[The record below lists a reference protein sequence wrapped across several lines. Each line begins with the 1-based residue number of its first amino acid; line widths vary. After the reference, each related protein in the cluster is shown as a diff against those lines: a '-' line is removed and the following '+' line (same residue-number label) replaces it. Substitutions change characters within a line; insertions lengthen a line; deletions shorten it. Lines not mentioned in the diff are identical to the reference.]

1 MSKEKNII
9 SKEFTYGDRLGR
21 ITGEGRFNNVN
32 SIIVNSHRYF
42 QKDKEEKNR
51 DIILNQER
59 NKFKTNYD
67 EKIFDKYYYYP
78 NQDDDGIK
86 RITNDFYN
94 KELLNEVGKTHFDF
108 SANNLL
114 LNNKP
119 SYFHGTTFSLPQP
132 FDSLGNKQTNILNH
146 VSNMRNS
153 YANIGNKNDT
163 IEKIFY
169 NYNQKNNSLINSS
182 TTMPKF
188 YTLDNGFTSGYL
200 KGNPM
205 ARSYSMDINKKNEIN
220 NMNKNI
226 YESVTQK
233 PELYEK
239 ENLKPDNYDNSF
251 LNTSKYFKPNTQRD
265 FHGIYDNNNI
275 STFKTSFNIN
285 NKNNKNLNMKTE
297 YDTLYSNNNYN
308 NYNTTNKLMLTLSPN
323 IILNT
328 IQEEQDK
335 KELETF
341 HRTNKTFFRD
351 ENEYT
356 IKQCS
361 CVKEYS
367 IKKYHNIPYHLS
379 QNISLFAQ
387 DRFDTKLTDGLFGIF
402 DGINGDEVSI
412 YLRQNLPNLFQRMVH
427 FNPKKIF
434 PYHPP
439 GTKPDKKIGGVGTSI
454 ESIFLKLFLKLDD
467 DIKIMKCLDIGSTAC
482 IVYIAE
488 EEDELTGFKQKKKVI
503 YCTFLGDVQCIVI
516 SKTKAKKLTKVHNIK
531 NPDEKKRIENIGGVI
546 FDEKIYGQENLTR
559 AFGLFNLKQYG
570 ITCIPECVK
579 MTLSNLDKF
588 VVIGTKGVF
597 EALTDGD
604 LHNICNNAESSET
617 IIKNITQ
624 NCINRFTRENLG
636 IIVIKL

>member
-1 MSKEKNII
+1 MSKENKIT

-42 QKDKEEKNR
+42 QKEKEEKNR
-51 DIILNQER
+51 DIISNQEK
-59 NKFKTNYD
+59 NKFDTTYD
-67 EKIFDKYYYYP
+67 EKKFDKYHHYP
-78 NQDDDGIK
+78 NQEDDGIK

-94 KELLNEVGKTHFDF
+94 KELLKEVGKSDFNF
-108 SANNLL
+108 SASNLL
-114 LNNKP
+114 INNKP

-153 YANIGNKNDT
+153 YSNIRNKSDS

-169 NYNQKNNSLINSS
+169 NYNNKNNNLVNSS

-200 KGNPM
+200 RGNPM
-205 ARSYSMDINKKNEIN
+205 ARSYSVDSNKKNELN
-220 NMNKNI
+220 NINKNI

-239 ENLKPDNYDNSF
+239 ENLKPDFNNSF
-251 LNTSKYFKPNTQRD
+251 LNTSKYFQPNTQRD
-265 FHGIYDNNNI
+265 FHGIYDNP
-275 STFKTSFNIN
+275 SLRSSFNMN
-285 NKNNKNLNMKTE
+285 NKSLNFKTE
-297 YDTLYSNNNYN
+297 YDTLYNNN

-328 IQEEQDK
+328 IQEEQNK

-341 HRTNKTFFRD
+341 HQSNNTFFRD

-402 DGINGDEVSI
+402 DGINGDEVST

-434 PYHPP
+434 PYNPP
-439 GTKPDKKIGGVGTSI
+439 GTKPDKKIGGLGTSI

-467 DIKIMKCLDIGSTAC
+467 DIKIMRCMDIGATAC

-488 EEDELTGFKQKKKVI
+488 EEDELTGFKRKNKVI
-503 YCTFLGDVQCIVI
+503 YCTYLGDVHCIVI
-516 SKTKAKKLTKVHNIK
+516 SKAKA
-531 NPDEKKRIENIGGVI
+531 
-546 FDEKIYGQENLTR
+546 
-559 AFGLFNLKQYG
+559 
-570 ITCIPECVK
+570 
-579 MTLSNLDKF
+579 
-588 VVIGTKGVF
+588 
-597 EALTDGD
+597 
-604 LHNICNNAESSET
+604 
-617 IIKNITQ
+617 
-624 NCINRFTRENLG
+624 
-636 IIVIKL
+636 

>member
-1 MSKEKNII
+1 MSKEK
-9 SKEFTYGDRLGR
+9 SKKEFTYGDRLGR

-51 DIILNQER
+51 DRIINQEK
-59 NKFKTNYD
+59 NKFDTNYD
-67 EKIFDKYYYYP
+67 EKIFDKYHYYP
-78 NQDDDGIK
+78 NKDEDGIK
-86 RITNDFYN
+86 RITNDYYN
-94 KELLNEVGKTHFDF
+94 NDLLKEVGKSNFNY
-108 SANNLL
+108 SANNLIR
-114 LNNKP
+114 NNKP
-119 SYFHGTTFSLPQP
+119 SYFQGTTFSLPQP
-132 FDSLGNKQTNILNH
+132 FDSLGNNKSNILNH
-146 VSNMRNS
+146 VSNLRNS
-153 YANIGNKNDT
+153 YTNIGNKNES

-169 NYNQKNNSLINSS
+169 NYNSTLKNNSLINSS

-188 YTLDNGFTSGYL
+188 YTLDNGFTSGFQR
-200 KGNPM
+200 GNPM
-205 ARSYSMDINKKNEIN
+205 ARSYSVD
-220 NMNKNI
+220 NKNI
-226 YESVTQK
+226 YESVSKK

-239 ENLKPDNYDNSF
+239 ENLKPNLDNDF
-251 LNTSKYFKPNTQRD
+251 LNTSKYFQPNTQRD
-265 FHGIYDNNNI
+265 FHGVYD
-275 STFKTSFNIN
+275 STLRSSF
-285 NKNNKNLNMKTE
+285 LNTKANTE
-297 YDTLYSNNNYN
+297 YN
-308 NYNTTNKLMLTLSPN
+308 NKLMLTLSPN

-328 IQEEQDK
+328 IQEEQTK

-341 HRTNKTFFRD
+341 HRSNNTFFRD

-361 CVKEYS
+361 CVKEFS
-367 IKKYHNIPYHLS
+367 IKKYHNIPYH
-379 QNISLFAQ
+379 ISLTCDLFAL
-387 DRFDTKLTDGLFGIF
+387 DRFDTKLTDGFFGIF
-402 DGINGDEVSI
+402 DGINGDEVST

-427 FNPKKIF
+427 FNPKKVF

-439 GTKPDKKIGGVGTSI
+439 GTKLDKKVTGIGTSI

-467 DIKIMKCLDIGSTAC
+467 DIKIMKCLDVGATAC
-482 IVYIAE
+482 VVYLAE

-503 YCTFLGDVQCIVI
+503 YCAFLGDVQCILI
-516 SKTKAKKLTKVHNIK
+516 SKTKARRLTKVHNIK
-531 NPDEKKRIENIGGVI
+531 NEEERKRIENIGGVI
-546 FDEKIYGQENLTR
+546 YDEKIYGQENLTR
-559 AFGLFNLKQYG
+559 AFGMFNLKQYG

-579 MTLSNLDKF
+579 MSLNNLDKY

-604 LHNICNNAESSET
+604 LHQICNSAESTDT

>member
-1 MSKEKNII
+1 MSKEK
-9 SKEFTYGDRLGR
+9 SKKEFTYGDRLGR

-51 DIILNQER
+51 DRIINQEK
-59 NKFKTNYD
+59 NKFDTNYD
-67 EKIFDKYYYYP
+67 EKIFDKYHYYP
-78 NQDDDGIK
+78 NKDEDGIK
-86 RITNDFYN
+86 RITNDYYN
-94 KELLNEVGKTHFDF
+94 NELLKEVGKSNFNY
-108 SANNLL
+108 SANNLIR
-114 LNNKP
+114 NNKP
-119 SYFHGTTFSLPQP
+119 SYFQGTTFSLPQP
-132 FDSLGNKQTNILNH
+132 FDSLGNNKSNILNH
-146 VSNMRNS
+146 VSNLRNS
-153 YANIGNKNDT
+153 YTNIGNKNES

-169 NYNQKNNSLINSS
+169 NYNSTLKNNSLINSS

-188 YTLDNGFTSGYL
+188 YTLDNGFTSGFQR
-200 KGNPM
+200 GNPM
-205 ARSYSMDINKKNEIN
+205 ARSYSVD
-220 NMNKNI
+220 NKNI
-226 YESVTQK
+226 YESVSKK

-239 ENLKPDNYDNSF
+239 ENLKPNLDNDF
-251 LNTSKYFKPNTQRD
+251 LNTSKYFQPNTQRD
-265 FHGIYDNNNI
+265 FHGVYD
-275 STFKTSFNIN
+275 STLRTSF
-285 NKNNKNLNMKTE
+285 LNTKANTE
-297 YDTLYSNNNYN
+297 YN
-308 NYNTTNKLMLTLSPN
+308 NKLMLTLSPN

-328 IQEEQDK
+328 IQEEQTK

-341 HRTNKTFFRD
+341 HRSNNTFFRD

-361 CVKEYS
+361 CVKEFS
-367 IKKYHNIPYHLS
+367 IKKYHNIPYHILLTCD
-379 QNISLFAQ
+379 LFAL
-387 DRFDTKLTDGLFGIF
+387 DRFDTKLTDGFFGIF
-402 DGINGDEVSI
+402 DGINGDEVST

-427 FNPKKIF
+427 FNPKKVF

-439 GTKPDKKIGGVGTSI
+439 GTKLDKKVTGIGTSI

-467 DIKIMKCLDIGSTAC
+467 DIKIMKCLDVGATAC
-482 IVYIAE
+482 VVYLAE

-503 YCTFLGDVQCIVI
+503 YCAFLGDVQCILI
-516 SKTKAKKLTKVHNIK
+516 SKTKARRLTKVHNLK
-531 NPDEKKRIENIGGVI
+531 NEEERKRIENIGGVI
-546 FDEKIYGQENLTR
+546 YDEKIYGQENLTR
-559 AFGLFNLKQYG
+559 AFGMFNLKQYG

-579 MTLSNLDKF
+579 MSLNNLDKY

-604 LHNICNNAESSET
+604 LHQICNSAESTDT

>member
-1 MSKEKNII
+1 MSKEK
-9 SKEFTYGDRLGR
+9 SKKEFTYGDRLGR

-51 DIILNQER
+51 DRIINQEK
-59 NKFKTNYD
+59 NKFDTNYD
-67 EKIFDKYYYYP
+67 EKIFDKYHYYP
-78 NQDDDGIK
+78 NKDEDGIK
-86 RITNDFYN
+86 RITNDYYN
-94 KELLNEVGKTHFDF
+94 NDLLKEVGKSNFNY
-108 SANNLL
+108 SANNLIR
-114 LNNKP
+114 NNKP
-119 SYFHGTTFSLPQP
+119 SYFQGTTFSLPQP
-132 FDSLGNKQTNILNH
+132 FDSLGNNKSNILNH
-146 VSNMRNS
+146 VSNLRNS
-153 YANIGNKNDT
+153 YTNIGNKNES

-169 NYNQKNNSLINSS
+169 NYNSTLKNNSLINSS

-188 YTLDNGFTSGYL
+188 YTLDNGFTSGFQR
-200 KGNPM
+200 GNPM
-205 ARSYSMDINKKNEIN
+205 ARSYSVD
-220 NMNKNI
+220 NKNI
-226 YESVTQK
+226 YESVSKK

-239 ENLKPDNYDNSF
+239 ENLKPNLDNDF
-251 LNTSKYFKPNTQRD
+251 LNTSKYFQPNTQRD
-265 FHGIYDNNNI
+265 FHGVYD
-275 STFKTSFNIN
+275 STLRSSF
-285 NKNNKNLNMKTE
+285 LNTKANTE
-297 YDTLYSNNNYN
+297 YN
-308 NYNTTNKLMLTLSPN
+308 NKLMLTLSPN

-328 IQEEQDK
+328 IQEEQTK

-341 HRTNKTFFRD
+341 HRSNNTFFRD

-361 CVKEYS
+361 CVKEFS
-367 IKKYHNIPYHLS
+367 IKKYHNIPYH
-379 QNISLFAQ
+379 ISLTCDLFAL
-387 DRFDTKLTDGLFGIF
+387 DRFDTKLTDGFFGIF
-402 DGINGDEVSI
+402 DGINGDEVST

-439 GTKPDKKIGGVGTSI
+439 GTKLDKKVTGIGTSI

-467 DIKIMKCLDIGSTAC
+467 DIKIMKCLDVGATAC
-482 IVYIAE
+482 VVYLAE

-503 YCTFLGDVQCIVI
+503 YCAFLGDVQCILI
-516 SKTKAKKLTKVHNIK
+516 SKTKARRLTKVHNIK
-531 NPDEKKRIENIGGVI
+531 NEEERKRIENIGGVI
-546 FDEKIYGQENLTR
+546 YDEKIYGQENLTR
-559 AFGLFNLKQYG
+559 AFGMFNLKQYG

-579 MTLSNLDKF
+579 MSLNNLDKY

-604 LHNICNNAESSET
+604 LHQICNSAESTDT

>member
-1 MSKEKNII
+1 MSKEKKII
-9 SKEFTYGDRLGR
+9 SKEFTYADRLGR

-42 QKDKEEKNR
+42 QKEKEEKNR
-51 DIILNQER
+51 DIILNQEK
-59 NKFKTNYD
+59 NKFITNYD
-67 EKIFDKYYYYP
+67 PKKFDKYYYYN
-78 NQDDDGIK
+78 NQEDDGIK

-94 KELLNEVGKTHFDF
+94 KELLNEVGKTNFNF

-119 SYFHGTTFSLPQP
+119 SYFHGTTFSLPQS

-146 VSNMRNS
+146 VSNIRNS
-153 YANIGNKNDT
+153 YSNANKNDS

-205 ARSYSMDINKKNEIN
+205 ARSYSLDITKKNELSNI
-220 NMNKNI
+220 NKNI

-239 ENLKPDNYDNSF
+239 ENLKPDYFNNSF
-251 LNTSKYFKPNTQRD
+251 LNTSKYFQPNTQRD
-265 FHGIYDNNNI
+265 FHGIYDM
-275 STFKTSFNIN
+275 
-285 NKNNKNLNMKTE
+285 KNE
-297 YDTLYSNNNYN
+297 YDTLYSNNNS
-308 NYNTTNKLMLTLSPN
+308 KLMLTLSPN
-323 IILNT
+323 IVLNT

-379 QNISLFAQ
+379 QNIALFAQ

-427 FNPKKIF
+427 FNPKKIL

-439 GTKPDKKIGGVGTSI
+439 GTKPDKKIGGLSTSI

-467 DIKIMKCLDIGSTAC
+467 DIKIMKCLDIGSTCC

-516 SKTKAKKLTKVHNIK
+516 SKTKAKKLSKIHNIK

-588 VVIGTKGVF
+588 VIIGTKGVF

-604 LHNICNNAESSET
+604 LHQICNSAESTET

-624 NCINRFTRENLG
+624 NCINRFTKENLG

>member
-1 MSKEKNII
+1 MSKEK
-9 SKEFTYGDRLGR
+9 SKKEFTYGDRLGR

-51 DIILNQER
+51 DRIINQEK
-59 NKFKTNYD
+59 NKFDTNYD
-67 EKIFDKYYYYP
+67 EKIFDKYHYYP
-78 NQDDDGIK
+78 NKDEDGIK
-86 RITNDFYN
+86 RITNDYYN
-94 KELLNEVGKTHFDF
+94 KELLKEVGKSNFNY
-108 SANNLL
+108 SANNLIR
-114 LNNKP
+114 NNKP
-119 SYFHGTTFSLPQP
+119 SYFQGTTFSLPQP
-132 FDSLGNKQTNILNH
+132 FDSLGNNKSNILNH
-146 VSNMRNS
+146 VSNLRNS
-153 YANIGNKNDT
+153 YTNIGNKNES

-169 NYNQKNNSLINSS
+169 NYNSTLKNNSLINSS

-188 YTLDNGFTSGYL
+188 YTLDNGFTSGFQR
-200 KGNPM
+200 GNPM
-205 ARSYSMDINKKNEIN
+205 ARSYSVD
-220 NMNKNI
+220 NKNI
-226 YESVTQK
+226 YESVSKK

-239 ENLKPDNYDNSF
+239 ENLKPNLDNDF
-251 LNTSKYFKPNTQRD
+251 LNTSKYFQPNTQRD
-265 FHGIYDNNNI
+265 FHGVYD
-275 STFKTSFNIN
+275 STLRTSFIN
-285 NKNNKNLNMKTE
+285 TKTNTE
-297 YDTLYSNNNYN
+297 YN
-308 NYNTTNKLMLTLSPN
+308 NKLMLTLSPN

-328 IQEEQDK
+328 IQEEQTK

-341 HRTNKTFFRD
+341 HRSNNTFFRD

-361 CVKEYS
+361 CVKEFS
-367 IKKYHNIPYHLS
+367 IKKYHNIPYH
-379 QNISLFAQ
+379 ISLTCDLFAL
-387 DRFDTKLTDGLFGIF
+387 DRFDTKLTDGFFGIF
-402 DGINGDEVSI
+402 DGINGDEVST

-427 FNPKKIF
+427 FNPKKVF

-439 GTKPDKKIGGVGTSI
+439 GTKLDKKVTGIGTSI

-467 DIKIMKCLDIGSTAC
+467 DIKIMKCMNVGATAC
-482 IVYIAE
+482 VVYLAE

-503 YCTFLGDVQCIVI
+503 YCAFLGDVQCILI
-516 SKTKAKKLTKVHNIK
+516 SKTKARRLTKVHNLK
-531 NPDEKKRIENIGGVI
+531 NEEERKRIENIGGVI
-546 FDEKIYGQENLTR
+546 YDEKIYGQENLTR
-559 AFGLFNLKQYG
+559 AFGMFNLKQYG

-579 MTLSNLDKF
+579 MSLNNLDKY

-604 LHNICNNAESSET
+604 LHQICNSAESTDT

>member
-1 MSKEKNII
+1 MSKENKIT

-42 QKDKEEKNR
+42 QKEKEEKNR
-51 DIILNQER
+51 DIISNQKK
-59 NKFKTNYD
+59 NKFDTTYD
-67 EKIFDKYYYYP
+67 EKKFDKYHHYP
-78 NQDDDGIK
+78 NQEDDGIK

-94 KELLNEVGKTHFDF
+94 KELLKEVGKSDFNF
-108 SANNLL
+108 SASNLL
-114 LNNKP
+114 INNKP

-146 VSNMRNS
+146 ISNMRNS
-153 YANIGNKNDT
+153 YSNIRNKNDS

-169 NYNQKNNSLINSS
+169 NYNNKNNNLVNSS

-200 KGNPM
+200 RGNPM
-205 ARSYSMDINKKNEIN
+205 ARSYSVDSNKKNELN
-220 NMNKNI
+220 NINKNI

-239 ENLKPDNYDNSF
+239 ENIKPDFNNSF
-251 LNTSKYFKPNTQRD
+251 LNTSKYFQPNTQRD
-265 FHGIYDNNNI
+265 FHGIYDNP
-275 STFKTSFNIN
+275 SLRSSFNMN
-285 NKNNKNLNMKTE
+285 NKSLNFKTE
-297 YDTLYSNNNYN
+297 YDTLYNNNNYN
-308 NYNTTNKLMLTLSPN
+308 ITNKLMLTLSPN

-328 IQEEQDK
+328 IQEEQNK

-341 HRTNKTFFRD
+341 HQSNNTFFRD

-402 DGINGDEVSI
+402 DGINGDEVST

-434 PYHPP
+434 PYNPP
-439 GTKPDKKIGGVGTSI
+439 GTKPDKKIGGLGTSI

-467 DIKIMKCLDIGSTAC
+467 DIKIMRCMDIGATAC

-488 EEDELTGFKQKKKVI
+488 EEDELTGFKRKNKVI
-503 YCTFLGDVQCIVI
+503 YCTYLGDVQCIVI

-531 NPDEKKRIENIGGVI
+531 NLEEKKRIENIGGVI
-546 FDEKIYGQENLTR
+546 FDEKIYGQETLTR

-579 MTLSNLDKF
+579 MSLSSLDKY

-604 LHNICNNAESSET
+604 LHNICNNAESTET
-617 IIKNITQ
+617 IIKNIVQ
-624 NCINRFTRENLG
+624 NCLNRFTRENLG

>member
-1 MSKEKNII
+1 MSKEKK
-9 SKEFTYGDRLGR
+9 KEFTYGDRLGR

-51 DIILNQER
+51 DRIENQEK
-59 NKFKTNYD
+59 NKFNTNYD
-67 EKIFDKYYYYP
+67 EKIFDKYRYYP
-78 NQDDDGIK
+78 NKDEDGNK

-94 KELLNEVGKTHFDF
+94 NELLKEVGKTDF
-108 SANNLL
+108 NYSANNLIM
-114 LNNKP
+114 NNKP
-119 SYFHGTTFSLPQP
+119 SYFRGTTFSLPQP
-132 FDSLGNKQTNILNH
+132 FDSLGNKQTNLLNH

-153 YANIGNKNDT
+153 YTSIGNKNES
-163 IEKIFY
+163 IEKLFY
-169 NYNQKNNSLINSS
+169 NFNNNLKNKNENNNLINSS

-188 YTLDNGFTSGYL
+188 YTLDNGFTSGYQR
-200 KGNPM
+200 GNPM
-205 ARSYSMDINKKNEIN
+205 ARSYSVN
-220 NMNKNI
+220 NKNI
-226 YESVTQK
+226 YESVSKK

-239 ENLKPDNYDNSF
+239 ENLKPNLDNDF
-251 LNTSKYFKPNTQRD
+251 LNTSKYFQPNTQRD
-265 FHGIYDNNNI
+265 FHGVYDSTLRSSFINTNNNNLRL
-275 STFKTSFNIN
+275 TTTDIN
-285 NKNNKNLNMKTE
+285 NNS
-297 YDTLYSNNNYN
+297 LYNSH
-308 NYNTTNKLMLTLSPN
+308 NKLMLTLSPN

-328 IQEEQDK
+328 IQEEQTK

-341 HRTNKTFFRD
+341 HTSNNTFFRD

-367 IKKYHNIPYHLS
+367 IKKYHNVPYH
-379 QNISLFAQ
+379 ISLTCDLFAI

-402 DGINGDEVSI
+402 DGINGDEVST
-412 YLRQNLPNLFQRMVH
+412 YLRQNLPNLFQRMVR
-427 FNPKKIF
+427 FNPKKVF

-439 GTKPDKKIGGVGTSI
+439 GTKLDKKVGGLGTSI
-454 ESIFLKLFLKLDD
+454 ESLFLKLFLKLDD
-467 DIKIMKCLDIGSTAC
+467 DIKIMNCLDVGATAC
-482 IVYIAE
+482 IVYLCE
-488 EEDELTGFKQKKKVI
+488 EEDELTGFKLKKKVI
-503 YCTFLGDVQCIVI
+503 YCAFLGDIQCVLI
-516 SKTKAKKLTKVHNIK
+516 SKTKVRRLTKTHNIK
-531 NPDEKKRIENIGGVI
+531 NEDERKRIENIGGVI
-546 FDEKIYGQENLTR
+546 YDEKIYGQENLTR
-559 AFGLFNLKQYG
+559 AFGMFNLKQYG

-579 MTLSNLDKF
+579 ITLINLDKY

-604 LHNICNNAESSET
+604 LHNICNNCESTDT

>member
-1 MSKEKNII
+1 MSKEK
-9 SKEFTYGDRLGR
+9 SKKEFTYGDRLGR

-51 DIILNQER
+51 DRIINQEK
-59 NKFKTNYD
+59 NKFDTNYD
-67 EKIFDKYYYYP
+67 EKIFDKYHYYP
-78 NQDDDGIK
+78 NKDEDGIK
-86 RITNDFYN
+86 RITNDYYN
-94 KELLNEVGKTHFDF
+94 NDLLKEVGKSNFNY
-108 SANNLL
+108 SANNLIR
-114 LNNKP
+114 NNKP
-119 SYFHGTTFSLPQP
+119 SYFQGTTFSLPQP
-132 FDSLGNKQTNILNH
+132 FDSLGNNKSNILNH
-146 VSNMRNS
+146 VSNLRNS
-153 YANIGNKNDT
+153 YTNIGNKNES

-169 NYNQKNNSLINSS
+169 NYNSTLKNNSLINSS

-188 YTLDNGFTSGYL
+188 YTLDNGFTSGFQR
-200 KGNPM
+200 GNPM
-205 ARSYSMDINKKNEIN
+205 ARSYSVD
-220 NMNKNI
+220 NKNI
-226 YESVTQK
+226 YESVSKK

-239 ENLKPDNYDNSF
+239 ENLKPNLDDDF
-251 LNTSKYFKPNTQRD
+251 LNTSKYFQPNTQRD
-265 FHGIYDNNNI
+265 FHGVYD
-275 STFKTSFNIN
+275 STLRTSFIN
-285 NKNNKNLNMKTE
+285 TKTNTE
-297 YDTLYSNNNYN
+297 YN
-308 NYNTTNKLMLTLSPN
+308 NKLMLTLSPN

-328 IQEEQDK
+328 IQEEQTK

-341 HRTNKTFFRD
+341 HRSNNTFFRD

-361 CVKEYS
+361 CVKEFS
-367 IKKYHNIPYHLS
+367 IKKYHNIPYH
-379 QNISLFAQ
+379 ISLTCDLFAL
-387 DRFDTKLTDGLFGIF
+387 DRFDTKLTDGFFGIF
-402 DGINGDEVSI
+402 DGINGDEVST

-439 GTKPDKKIGGVGTSI
+439 GTKLDKKVTGIGTSI

-467 DIKIMKCLDIGSTAC
+467 DIKIMKCLDVGATAC
-482 IVYIAE
+482 VVYLAE

-503 YCTFLGDVQCIVI
+503 YCAFLGDVQCILI
-516 SKTKAKKLTKVHNIK
+516 SKTKARRLTKVHNLK
-531 NPDEKKRIENIGGVI
+531 NEEERKRIENIGGI
-546 FDEKIYGQENLTR
+546 IYDEKIYGQENLTR
-559 AFGLFNLKQYG
+559 AFGMFNLKQYG
-570 ITCIPECVK
+570 INCIPECVK
-579 MTLSNLDKF
+579 MSLNNLDKY

-604 LHNICNNAESSET
+604 LHQICNSAESTET

>member
-1 MSKEKNII
+1 MSKEK
-9 SKEFTYGDRLGR
+9 SKKEFTYGDRLGR

-51 DIILNQER
+51 DRIINQEK
-59 NKFKTNYD
+59 NKFDTNYD
-67 EKIFDKYYYYP
+67 EKIFDKYHYYP
-78 NQDDDGIK
+78 NKDEDGIK
-86 RITNDFYN
+86 RITNDYYN
-94 KELLNEVGKTHFDF
+94 NDLLKEVGKSNFNY
-108 SANNLL
+108 SANNLIR
-114 LNNKP
+114 NNKP
-119 SYFHGTTFSLPQP
+119 SYFQGTTFSLPQP
-132 FDSLGNKQTNILNH
+132 FDSLGNNKSNILNH
-146 VSNMRNS
+146 VSNLRNS
-153 YANIGNKNDT
+153 YTNIGNKNES

-169 NYNQKNNSLINSS
+169 NYNSTLKNNSLINSS

-188 YTLDNGFTSGYL
+188 YTLDNGFTSGFQR
-200 KGNPM
+200 GNPM
-205 ARSYSMDINKKNEIN
+205 ARSYSVD
-220 NMNKNI
+220 NKNI
-226 YESVTQK
+226 YESVSKK

-239 ENLKPDNYDNSF
+239 ENLKPNLDNDF
-251 LNTSKYFKPNTQRD
+251 LNTSKYFQPNTQRD
-265 FHGIYDNNNI
+265 FHGVYD
-275 STFKTSFNIN
+275 STLRTSFIN
-285 NKNNKNLNMKTE
+285 TKENTE
-297 YDTLYSNNNYN
+297 YN
-308 NYNTTNKLMLTLSPN
+308 NKLMLTLSPN

-328 IQEEQDK
+328 IQEEQTK

-341 HRTNKTFFRD
+341 HRSNNTFFRD

-361 CVKEYS
+361 CVKEFS
-367 IKKYHNIPYHLS
+367 IKKYHNIPYH
-379 QNISLFAQ
+379 ISLTCDLFAL
-387 DRFDTKLTDGLFGIF
+387 DRFDTKLTDGFFGIF
-402 DGINGDEVSI
+402 DGINGDEVSK

-427 FNPKKIF
+427 FNPKKVF

-439 GTKPDKKIGGVGTSI
+439 GTKLDKKVTGIGTSI

-467 DIKIMKCLDIGSTAC
+467 DIKIMKCLDVGATAC
-482 IVYIAE
+482 VVYLAE

-503 YCTFLGDVQCIVI
+503 YCAFLGDVQCILI
-516 SKTKAKKLTKVHNIK
+516 SKTKARRLTKVHNIK
-531 NPDEKKRIENIGGVI
+531 NEEERKRIENIGGVI
-546 FDEKIYGQENLTR
+546 YDEKIYGQENLTR
-559 AFGLFNLKQYG
+559 AFGMFNLKQYG

-579 MTLSNLDKF
+579 MSLNNLDKY

-604 LHNICNNAESSET
+604 LHQICNNAESTDT

>member
-1 MSKEKNII
+1 MSKEK
-9 SKEFTYGDRLGR
+9 SKKEFTYGDRLGR

-51 DIILNQER
+51 DRIINQEK
-59 NKFKTNYD
+59 NKFDTNYD
-67 EKIFDKYYYYP
+67 EKIFDKYHYYP
-78 NQDDDGIK
+78 NKDEDGIK
-86 RITNDFYN
+86 RITNDYYN
-94 KELLNEVGKTHFDF
+94 NDLLKEVGKSNFNY
-108 SANNLL
+108 SANNLIR
-114 LNNKP
+114 NNKP
-119 SYFHGTTFSLPQP
+119 SYFQGTTFSLPQP
-132 FDSLGNKQTNILNH
+132 FDSLGNNKSNILNH
-146 VSNMRNS
+146 VSNLRNS
-153 YANIGNKNDT
+153 YTNIGNKNES

-169 NYNQKNNSLINSS
+169 NYNSTLKNNSLINSS

-188 YTLDNGFTSGYL
+188 YTLDNGFTSGFQR
-200 KGNPM
+200 GNPM
-205 ARSYSMDINKKNEIN
+205 ARSYSVD
-220 NMNKNI
+220 NKNI
-226 YESVTQK
+226 YESVSKK

-239 ENLKPDNYDNSF
+239 ENLKPNSDNIF
-251 LNTSKYFKPNTQRD
+251 LNTSKYFQPNTQRD
-265 FHGIYDNNNI
+265 FHGVYD
-275 STFKTSFNIN
+275 STLRTSFIN
-285 NKNNKNLNMKTE
+285 TKTNTE
-297 YDTLYSNNNYN
+297 YN
-308 NYNTTNKLMLTLSPN
+308 NKLMLTLSPN

-328 IQEEQDK
+328 IQEEQTK

-341 HRTNKTFFRD
+341 HRSNNTFFRD

-361 CVKEYS
+361 CVKEFS
-367 IKKYHNIPYHLS
+367 IKKYHNIPYH
-379 QNISLFAQ
+379 ISLTCDLFAL
-387 DRFDTKLTDGLFGIF
+387 DRFDTKLTDGFFGIF
-402 DGINGDEVSI
+402 DGINGDEVST

-439 GTKPDKKIGGVGTSI
+439 GTKLDKKVTGIGTSI

-467 DIKIMKCLDIGSTAC
+467 DIKIMKCLDVGATAC
-482 IVYIAE
+482 VVYLAE

-503 YCTFLGDVQCIVI
+503 YCAFLGDVQCILI
-516 SKTKAKKLTKVHNIK
+516 SKTKARRLTKVHNLK
-531 NPDEKKRIENIGGVI
+531 NEEERKRIENIGGVI
-546 FDEKIYGQENLTR
+546 YDEKIYGQENLTR
-559 AFGLFNLKQYG
+559 AFGMFNLKQYG

-579 MTLSNLDKF
+579 MSLNNLDKYI
-588 VVIGTKGVF
+588 VIGTKGVF

-604 LHNICNNAESSET
+604 LHQICNSAESTDT

>member
-1 MSKEKNII
+1 MSKEKKQ
-9 SKEFTYGDRLGR
+9 KEFTYGDRLGR

-51 DIILNQER
+51 DRIINQEK
-59 NKFKTNYD
+59 NKFNTNYD
-67 EKIFDKYYYYP
+67 EKIFDKYRYYP
-78 NQDDDGIK
+78 DKDEDGLK
-86 RITNDFYN
+86 RTTNDYYN
-94 KELLNEVGKTHFDF
+94 NEFLKEVGKTNFNY
-108 SANNLL
+108 SANNLIM
-114 LNNKP
+114 NNKP

-132 FDSLGNKQTNILNH
+132 FDSLGNKQSNILNH

-153 YANIGNKNDT
+153 YTSIGNKNDS

-169 NYNQKNNSLINSS
+169 NYNNNLKNKNENYNLINSS

-188 YTLDNGFTSGYL
+188 YTLDNGFTSGYQR
-200 KGNPM
+200 GNPM
-205 ARSYSMDINKKNEIN
+205 ARSYSVN
-220 NMNKNI
+220 NKNI
-226 YESVTQK
+226 YESVSKK

-239 ENLKPDNYDNSF
+239 ENIKPNLDNDF
-251 LNTSKYFKPNTQRD
+251 LNTSKYFQPNTQRD
-265 FHGIYDNNNI
+265 FHGVYDSTLRSSFLNTNNNLRL
-275 STFKTSFNIN
+275 TT
-285 NKNNKNLNMKTE
+285 
-297 YDTLYSNNNYN
+297 DYN
-308 NYNTTNKLMLTLSPN
+308 NSLYNSQNKLMLTLSPN

-328 IQEEQDK
+328 IQEEQTK

-341 HRTNKTFFRD
+341 HSSNNTFFRD

-367 IKKYHNIPYHLS
+367 IKKYHNVPYH
-379 QNISLFAQ
+379 ISLTCDLFAL

-402 DGINGDEVSI
+402 DGINGDEVST

-427 FNPKKIF
+427 FNPKKVF

-439 GTKPDKKIGGVGTSI
+439 GTKLDKKVGGLGTSI

-467 DIKIMKCLDIGSTAC
+467 DIKIMNCLDVGATAC
-482 IVYIAE
+482 IVYLAE

-503 YCTFLGDVQCIVI
+503 YCAFLGDVQCILI
-516 SKTKAKKLTKVHNIK
+516 SKTKVKKLTKIHNIK
-531 NPDEKKRIENIGGVI
+531 NEDERKRIENIGGVI
-546 FDEKIYGQENLTR
+546 YDEKIYGQENLTR
-559 AFGLFNLKQYG
+559 AFGMFNLKQYG

-579 MTLSNLDKF
+579 ITLNNLDKYI
-588 VVIGTKGVF
+588 VIGTKGVF

-604 LHNICNNAESSET
+604 LHNICNNSESTDT
-617 IIKNITQ
+617 IIKNIMQ
-624 NCINRFTRENLG
+624 NCINRFTRENIG
-636 IIVIKL
+636 MIVIKL

>member
-1 MSKEKNII
+1 MSKEKISK
-9 SKEFTYGDRLGR
+9 SKEFTYADRLGR

-42 QKDKEEKNR
+42 QKEKEEKNR
-51 DIILNQER
+51 SIILNQEK
-59 NKFKTNYD
+59 NKFNTNYD
-67 EKIFDKYYYYP
+67 EKKFDKYRYYP

-94 KELLNEVGKTHFDF
+94 KDLLKEVGKSDFNF

-114 LNNKP
+114 INNKP

-132 FDSLGNKQTNILNH
+132 FDSLGNRNPNILNH

-153 YANIGNKNDT
+153 FINIGNKSDS

-169 NYNQKNNSLINSS
+169 NYNMKNNSLINSS

-205 ARSYSMDINKKNEIN
+205 ARSYSVDSNKKNELN
-220 NMNKNI
+220 NTSRNI

-239 ENLKPDNYDNSF
+239 ENLKPDFNNSF
-251 LNTSKYFKPNTQRD
+251 LNTSKYFQPNTQRD
-265 FHGIYDNNNI
+265 FHGIYNNSLI
-275 STFKTSFNIN
+275 
-285 NKNNKNLNMKTE
+285 NLNIKTE
-297 YDTLYSNNNYN
+297 YDTLYNNSNYN
-308 NYNTTNKLMLTLSPN
+308 NSNYSTTNKLMLTLSPN

-328 IQEEQDK
+328 IQEEQTK

-341 HRTNKTFFRD
+341 HRTNNTFFRD

-379 QNISLFAQ
+379 QNISLFAI

-402 DGINGDEVSI
+402 DGINGDEVST
-412 YLRQNLPNLFQRMVH
+412 YLKQNLPNLFQRMVH

-434 PYHPP
+434 PYNPP
-439 GTKPDKKIGGVGTSI
+439 GTKPDKKIGGLGTSI

-467 DIKIMKCLDIGSTAC
+467 DIKIMKCLNIGSTAC
-482 IVYIAE
+482 VVYIAE

-503 YCTFLGDVQCIVI
+503 YCTFLGDVQCLVI
-516 SKTKAKKLTKVHNIK
+516 SKTKAKKMTKYHNIK
-531 NPDEKKRIENIGGVI
+531 NPEEKKRIENIGGVI

-579 MTLSNLDKF
+579 MTLNNLDKY

-597 EALTDGD
+597 EAMSDGD
-604 LHNICNNAESSET
+604 LHNICNNAESTET
-617 IIKNITQ
+617 IIKNIVQ
-624 NCINRFTRENLG
+624 NCINRFTKENLG

>member
-1 MSKEKNII
+1 MSKEKKK
-9 SKEFTYGDRLGR
+9 KEFTYGDRLGR

-42 QKDKEEKNR
+42 QKDKEERNR
-51 DIILNQER
+51 NIIINQEK
-59 NKFKTNYD
+59 NKYNNNNSD
-67 EKIFDKYYYYP
+67 ENNFDKYRYYP
-78 NQDDDGIK
+78 TKDHDGIK
-86 RITNDFYN
+86 IISNDYYN
-94 KELLNEVGKTHFDF
+94 KDLLNEVGKTNFNF
-108 SANNLL
+108 SASNLP

-119 SYFHGTTFSLPQP
+119 SYFNGTTFSLPQP
-132 FDSLGNKQTNILNH
+132 FDSLGNKNSNNILNN

-153 YANIGNKNDT
+153 YNNFNNKNDS

-169 NYNQKNNSLINSS
+169 NYNKVNRNKGNYYLINSS

-188 YTLDNGFTSGYL
+188 YTLDNGFTSGYQ

-205 ARSYSMDINKKNEIN
+205 ARSYSVD
-220 NMNKNI
+220 NKNI
-226 YESVTQK
+226 YESVSVK

-239 ENLKPDNYDNSF
+239 ENLKPNLDKSF
-251 LNTSKYFKPNTQRD
+251 FNTSKYFQPNTQRD
-265 FHGIYDNNNI
+265 FHGVYDSSLRTN
-275 STFKTSFNIN
+275 FFNT
-285 NKNNKNLNMKTE
+285 KNSILKTE
-297 YDTLYSNNNYN
+297 YDFNNNSLYN
-308 NYNTTNKLMLTLSPN
+308 SNKKLMLTLSPN

-328 IQEEQDK
+328 IQEEQNK

-341 HRTNKTFFRD
+341 HLSNNTFFRD

-361 CVKEYS
+361 SVQEFS
-367 IKKYHNIPYHLS
+367 IKKYHNIPYNMS
-379 QNISLFAQ
+379 QNISLFAI
-387 DRFDTKLTDGLFGIF
+387 DRFDTKLTDALFGIF
-402 DGINGDEVSI
+402 DGVNGDEVSI
-412 YLRQNLPNLFQRMVH
+412 YLRQNLPNLFQRYVH
-427 FNPKKIF
+427 FNPKRIF

-439 GTKPDKKIGGVGTSI
+439 GTKPDKKIEGLGTSI

-467 DIKIMKCLDIGSTAC
+467 DIKIMKCLDVGATAC
-482 IVYIAE
+482 VVYLAE

-503 YCTFLGDVQCIVI
+503 YCAFLGDVQCII
-516 SKTKAKKLTKVHNIK
+516 INKTKTKKLTKVHNIK
-531 NPDEKKRIENIGGVI
+531 NLDEKKRIENIGGVI

-579 MTLSNLDKF
+579 ISLNSLDKY

-597 EALTDGD
+597 ESLTDGD
-604 LHNICNNAESSET
+604 LHNICSNAESTET
-617 IIKNITQ
+617 IVKNIVQ
-624 NCINRFTRENLG
+624 NSINRFTRENLG

>member
-1 MSKEKNII
+1 MSKENKIT

-42 QKDKEEKNR
+42 QKEKEEKNR
-51 DIILNQER
+51 DIISNQKK
-59 NKFKTNYD
+59 NKFDTTYD
-67 EKIFDKYYYYP
+67 EKKFDKYHHYP
-78 NQDDDGIK
+78 NQEDDGIK

-94 KELLNEVGKTHFDF
+94 KELLKEVGKSDFNF
-108 SANNLL
+108 SASNLL
-114 LNNKP
+114 INNKP

-153 YANIGNKNDT
+153 YSNIRNKNDS

-169 NYNQKNNSLINSS
+169 NYNNKNNNLVNSS

-200 KGNPM
+200 RGNPM
-205 ARSYSMDINKKNEIN
+205 ARSYSVDSNKKNELN
-220 NMNKNI
+220 NINKNI

-239 ENLKPDNYDNSF
+239 ENLKPDFNNSF
-251 LNTSKYFKPNTQRD
+251 LNTSKYFQPNTQRD
-265 FHGIYDNNNI
+265 FHGIYDNP
-275 STFKTSFNIN
+275 SLRSSFNMN
-285 NKNNKNLNMKTE
+285 NKSLNFKTE
-297 YDTLYSNNNYN
+297 YDTLYNNN

-328 IQEEQDK
+328 IQEEQNK

-341 HRTNKTFFRD
+341 HQSNNTFFRD

-402 DGINGDEVSI
+402 DGINGDEVST

-434 PYHPP
+434 PYNPP
-439 GTKPDKKIGGVGTSI
+439 GTKPDKKIGGLGTSI

-467 DIKIMKCLDIGSTAC
+467 DIKIMRCMDIGATAC

-488 EEDELTGFKQKKKVI
+488 EEDELTGFKRKNKVI
-503 YCTFLGDVQCIVI
+503 YCTYLGDVQCIVI

-531 NPDEKKRIENIGGVI
+531 NLEEKKRIENIGGVI
-546 FDEKIYGQENLTR
+546 FDEKIYGQETLTR

-579 MTLSNLDKF
+579 MSLSSLDKY

-604 LHNICNNAESSET
+604 LHNICNNAESTET
-617 IIKNITQ
+617 IIKNIVQ
-624 NCINRFTRENLG
+624 NCLNRFTRENLG

>member
-1 MSKEKNII
+1 MSKEK
-9 SKEFTYGDRLGR
+9 SKKEFTYGDRLGR

-51 DIILNQER
+51 DRIINQEK
-59 NKFKTNYD
+59 NKFDTNYD
-67 EKIFDKYYYYP
+67 EKIFDKYHYYP
-78 NQDDDGIK
+78 NKDEDGIK
-86 RITNDFYN
+86 RITNDYYN
-94 KELLNEVGKTHFDF
+94 NDLLKEVGKSNFNY
-108 SANNLL
+108 SANNLIR
-114 LNNKP
+114 NNKP
-119 SYFHGTTFSLPQP
+119 SYFQGTTFSLPQP
-132 FDSLGNKQTNILNH
+132 FDSLGNNKSNILNH
-146 VSNMRNS
+146 ISNLRNS
-153 YANIGNKNDT
+153 YTNIGNKNES

-169 NYNQKNNSLINSS
+169 NYNSTLKNNSLINSS

-188 YTLDNGFTSGYL
+188 YTLDNGFTSGFQR
-200 KGNPM
+200 GNPM
-205 ARSYSMDINKKNEIN
+205 ARSYSVD
-220 NMNKNI
+220 NKNI
-226 YESVTQK
+226 YESVSKK

-239 ENLKPDNYDNSF
+239 ENLKPNLDNDF
-251 LNTSKYFKPNTQRD
+251 LNTSKYFQPNTQRD
-265 FHGIYDNNNI
+265 FHGVYD
-275 STFKTSFNIN
+275 STLRTSFIN
-285 NKNNKNLNMKTE
+285 TKQNTE
-297 YDTLYSNNNYN
+297 YN
-308 NYNTTNKLMLTLSPN
+308 NKLMLTLSPN

-328 IQEEQDK
+328 IQEEQTK

-341 HRTNKTFFRD
+341 HRSNNTFFRD

-361 CVKEYS
+361 CVKEFS
-367 IKKYHNIPYHLS
+367 IKKYHNIPYH
-379 QNISLFAQ
+379 ISLTCDLFAL
-387 DRFDTKLTDGLFGIF
+387 DRFDTKLTDGFFGIF
-402 DGINGDEVSI
+402 DGINGDEVST

-439 GTKPDKKIGGVGTSI
+439 GTKLDKKVTGIGTSI

-467 DIKIMKCLDIGSTAC
+467 DIKIMKCLDVGATAC
-482 IVYIAE
+482 VVYLAE

-503 YCTFLGDVQCIVI
+503 YCAFLGDVQCILI
-516 SKTKAKKLTKVHNIK
+516 SKTKARRLTKVHNIK
-531 NPDEKKRIENIGGVI
+531 NEEERKRIENMGGVI
-546 FDEKIYGQENLTR
+546 YDEKIYGQENLTR
-559 AFGLFNLKQYG
+559 AFGMFNLKQYG

-579 MTLSNLDKF
+579 MSLNNLDKY

-604 LHNICNNAESSET
+604 LHQICNSAESTDT

>member
-1 MSKEKNII
+1 MSKEKKQ
-9 SKEFTYGDRLGR
+9 KEFTYGDRLGR

-51 DIILNQER
+51 DRIINQDK
-59 NKFKTNYD
+59 NKFNTNYD
-67 EKIFDKYYYYP
+67 EKIFDKYRYYP
-78 NQDDDGIK
+78 DKDEDGLK
-86 RITNDFYN
+86 RTTNDYYN
-94 KELLNEVGKTHFDF
+94 NEFLKEVGKTNFNY
-108 SANNLL
+108 SANNLIM
-114 LNNKP
+114 NNKP
-119 SYFHGTTFSLPQP
+119 SYFHGITFSLPQP
-132 FDSLGNKQTNILNH
+132 FDSLGNKQSNILNH

-153 YANIGNKNDT
+153 YTSIGNKNDS

-169 NYNQKNNSLINSS
+169 NYNNNLKNKNENYNLINSS

-188 YTLDNGFTSGYL
+188 YTLDNGFTSGYQR
-200 KGNPM
+200 GNPM
-205 ARSYSMDINKKNEIN
+205 ARSYSVN
-220 NMNKNI
+220 NKNI
-226 YESVTQK
+226 YESVSKK

-239 ENLKPDNYDNSF
+239 ENIKPNLDNDF
-251 LNTSKYFKPNTQRD
+251 LNTSKYFQPNTQRD
-265 FHGIYDNNNI
+265 FHGVYDSTLRSSFLNTNNNLRL
-275 STFKTSFNIN
+275 TT
-285 NKNNKNLNMKTE
+285 
-297 YDTLYSNNNYN
+297 DYN
-308 NYNTTNKLMLTLSPN
+308 NSLYNSQNKLMLTLSPN

-328 IQEEQDK
+328 IQEEQTK

-341 HRTNKTFFRD
+341 HSSNNTFFRD

-367 IKKYHNIPYHLS
+367 IKKYHNVPYH
-379 QNISLFAQ
+379 ISLTCDLFAL

-402 DGINGDEVSI
+402 DGINGDEVST

-427 FNPKKIF
+427 FNPKKVF

-439 GTKPDKKIGGVGTSI
+439 GTKLDKKVGGLGTSI

-467 DIKIMKCLDIGSTAC
+467 DIKIMNCLDVGATAC
-482 IVYIAE
+482 VVYLAE

-503 YCTFLGDVQCIVI
+503 YCAFLGDVQCILI
-516 SKTKAKKLTKVHNIK
+516 SKTKVRKLTKIHNIK
-531 NPDEKKRIENIGGVI
+531 NEDERKRIENIGGVI
-546 FDEKIYGQENLTR
+546 YDEKIYGQENLTR
-559 AFGLFNLKQYG
+559 AFGMFNLKQYG

-579 MTLSNLDKF
+579 ITLNNLDKY

-604 LHNICNNAESSET
+604 LHNICNNSESTDT
-617 IIKNITQ
+617 IIKNIMQ
-624 NCINRFTRENLG
+624 NCINRFTRENIG
-636 IIVIKL
+636 MIVIKL

>member
-1 MSKEKNII
+1 MSKEK
-9 SKEFTYGDRLGR
+9 SKKEFTYGDRLGR

-51 DIILNQER
+51 DRIINQEK
-59 NKFKTNYD
+59 NKFDTNYD
-67 EKIFDKYYYYP
+67 EKIFDKYHYYP
-78 NQDDDGIK
+78 NKDEDGIK
-86 RITNDFYN
+86 RITNDYYN
-94 KELLNEVGKTHFDF
+94 NDLLKEVGKSNFNY
-108 SANNLL
+108 SANNLIR
-114 LNNKP
+114 NNKP
-119 SYFHGTTFSLPQP
+119 SYFQGTTFSLPQP
-132 FDSLGNKQTNILNH
+132 FDSLGNNKSNILNH
-146 VSNMRNS
+146 VSNLRNS
-153 YANIGNKNDT
+153 YTNIGNKNES

-169 NYNQKNNSLINSS
+169 NYNSTLKNNSLINSS

-188 YTLDNGFTSGYL
+188 YTLDNGFTSGFQR
-200 KGNPM
+200 GNPM
-205 ARSYSMDINKKNEIN
+205 ARSYSVD
-220 NMNKNI
+220 NKNI
-226 YESVTQK
+226 YESVSKK

-239 ENLKPDNYDNSF
+239 ENLKPNLDDDF
-251 LNTSKYFKPNTQRD
+251 LNTSKYFQPNTQRD
-265 FHGIYDNNNI
+265 FHGVYD
-275 STFKTSFNIN
+275 STLRTSFIN
-285 NKNNKNLNMKTE
+285 TKTNTE
-297 YDTLYSNNNYN
+297 YN
-308 NYNTTNKLMLTLSPN
+308 NKLMLTLSPN

-328 IQEEQDK
+328 IQEEQTK

-341 HRTNKTFFRD
+341 HRSNNTFFRD

-361 CVKEYS
+361 CVKEFS
-367 IKKYHNIPYHLS
+367 IKKYHNIPYH
-379 QNISLFAQ
+379 ISLTCDLFAL
-387 DRFDTKLTDGLFGIF
+387 DRFDTKLTDGFFGIF
-402 DGINGDEVSI
+402 DGINGDEVST

-439 GTKPDKKIGGVGTSI
+439 GTKLDKKVTGIGTSI

-467 DIKIMKCLDIGSTAC
+467 DIKIMKCLDVGATAC
-482 IVYIAE
+482 VVYLAE

-503 YCTFLGDVQCIVI
+503 YCAFLGDVQCILI
-516 SKTKAKKLTKVHNIK
+516 SKTKARRLTKVHNLK
-531 NPDEKKRIENIGGVI
+531 NEEERKRIENIGGVI
-546 FDEKIYGQENLTR
+546 YDEKIYGQENLTR
-559 AFGLFNLKQYG
+559 AFGMFNLKQYG

-579 MTLSNLDKF
+579 MSLNNLDKYI
-588 VVIGTKGVF
+588 VIGTKGVF

-604 LHNICNNAESSET
+604 LHQICNSAESTDT

>member
-1 MSKEKNII
+1 MSKEKKII

-42 QKDKEEKNR
+42 QKEKEEKNR
-51 DIILNQER
+51 DIILNQEK
-59 NKFKTNYD
+59 NKYKTNYD
-67 EKIFDKYYYYP
+67 EKTFDKYYYYP
-78 NQDDDGIK
+78 NKDDDGIK

-94 KELLNEVGKTHFDF
+94 KEVLNEVGKTNFNF

-146 VSNMRNS
+146 VSNIRNS
-153 YANIGNKNDT
+153 YATIGNKSDS

-205 ARSYSMDINKKNEIN
+205 ARSYSVDINKKNEVN
-220 NMNKNI
+220 NINKNI

-239 ENLKPDNYDNSF
+239 ENMRPDFNNSF
-251 LNTSKYFKPNTQRD
+251 LNTSKYFQPNTQRD
-265 FHGIYDNNNI
+265 FHGIYDNNN
-275 STFKTSFNIN
+275 STTLRTSFNIN
-285 NKNNKNLNMKTE
+285 NRNNGNLNMKTE
-297 YDTLYSNNNYN
+297 YDTLYSNS
-308 NYNTTNKLMLTLSPN
+308 NYNTTNRLMLTLSPN

-367 IKKYHNIPYHLS
+367 VKKYHNIPYHIS

-439 GTKPDKKIGGVGTSI
+439 GTKPDKKIGGLGTSI
-454 ESIFLKLFLKLDD
+454 ESIFLNLFLKLDD

-503 YCTFLGDVQCIVI
+503 YCTYLGDVQCIVI

-546 FDEKIYGQENLTR
+546 FDEKIYGQENITR

-570 ITCIPECVK
+570 ITCIPECIK
-579 MTLSNLDKF
+579 MTLSNLDKY

-617 IIKNITQ
+617 IVKNITQ

>member
-1 MSKEKNII
+1 MSKEK
-9 SKEFTYGDRLGR
+9 SKNEFTYGDRLGR

-51 DIILNQER
+51 DRIINQEK
-59 NKFKTNYD
+59 NKFDTNYD
-67 EKIFDKYYYYP
+67 EKIFDKYHYYP
-78 NQDDDGIK
+78 NKDEDGIK
-86 RITNDFYN
+86 RITNDYYN
-94 KELLNEVGKTHFDF
+94 NDLLKEVGKSNFNY
-108 SANNLL
+108 SANNLIR
-114 LNNKP
+114 NNKP
-119 SYFHGTTFSLPQP
+119 SYFQGTTFSLPQP
-132 FDSLGNKQTNILNH
+132 FDSLGNNKSNILNH
-146 VSNMRNS
+146 VSNLRNS
-153 YANIGNKNDT
+153 YTNIGNKNES

-169 NYNQKNNSLINSS
+169 NYNSTLKNNSLINSS

-188 YTLDNGFTSGYL
+188 YTLDNGFTSGFQR
-200 KGNPM
+200 GNPM
-205 ARSYSMDINKKNEIN
+205 ARSYSVD
-220 NMNKNI
+220 NKNI
-226 YESVTQK
+226 YESVSKK

-239 ENLKPDNYDNSF
+239 ENLKPNLDNDF
-251 LNTSKYFKPNTQRD
+251 LNTSKYFQPNTQRD
-265 FHGIYDNNNI
+265 FHGVYD
-275 STFKTSFNIN
+275 STLRSSF
-285 NKNNKNLNMKTE
+285 LNTKANTE
-297 YDTLYSNNNYN
+297 YN
-308 NYNTTNKLMLTLSPN
+308 NKLMLTLSPN

-328 IQEEQDK
+328 IQEEQTK

-341 HRTNKTFFRD
+341 HRSNNTFFRD

-361 CVKEYS
+361 CVKEFS
-367 IKKYHNIPYHLS
+367 IKKYHNIPYH
-379 QNISLFAQ
+379 ISLTCDLFAL
-387 DRFDTKLTDGLFGIF
+387 DRFDTKLTDGFFGIF
-402 DGINGDEVSI
+402 DGINGDEVST

-427 FNPKKIF
+427 FNPKKVF

-439 GTKPDKKIGGVGTSI
+439 GTKLDKKVTGIGTSI

-467 DIKIMKCLDIGSTAC
+467 DIKIMNCLDVGATAC
-482 IVYIAE
+482 VVYLAE

-503 YCTFLGDVQCIVI
+503 YCAFLGDVQCILI
-516 SKTKAKKLTKVHNIK
+516 SKTKARRLTKVHNIK
-531 NPDEKKRIENIGGVI
+531 NEEERKRIENIGGVI
-546 FDEKIYGQENLTR
+546 YDEKIYGQENLTR
-559 AFGLFNLKQYG
+559 AFGMFNLKQYG

-579 MTLSNLDKF
+579 MSLNNLDKY

-604 LHNICNNAESSET
+604 LHQICNNAESTDT

>member
-1 MSKEKNII
+1 MSKEK
-9 SKEFTYGDRLGR
+9 SKKEFTYGDRLGR

-51 DIILNQER
+51 DRIINQEK
-59 NKFKTNYD
+59 NKFDTNYD
-67 EKIFDKYYYYP
+67 EKIFDKYHYYP
-78 NQDDDGIK
+78 NKDEDGIK
-86 RITNDFYN
+86 RITNDYYN
-94 KELLNEVGKTHFDF
+94 NDLLKEVGKSNFNY
-108 SANNLL
+108 SANNLIR
-114 LNNKP
+114 NNKP
-119 SYFHGTTFSLPQP
+119 SYFQGTTFSLPQP
-132 FDSLGNKQTNILNH
+132 FDSLGNNKSNILNH
-146 VSNMRNS
+146 VSNLRNS
-153 YANIGNKNDT
+153 YTNIGNKNES

-169 NYNQKNNSLINSS
+169 NYNSTLKNNSLINSS

-188 YTLDNGFTSGYL
+188 YTLDNGFTSGFQR
-200 KGNPM
+200 GNPM
-205 ARSYSMDINKKNEIN
+205 ARSYSVD
-220 NMNKNI
+220 NKNI
-226 YESVTQK
+226 YESVSKK

-239 ENLKPDNYDNSF
+239 ENLKPNLDNDF
-251 LNTSKYFKPNTQRD
+251 LNTSKYFQPNTQRD
-265 FHGIYDNNNI
+265 FHGVYD
-275 STFKTSFNIN
+275 STLRTSFIN
-285 NKNNKNLNMKTE
+285 TKANTE
-297 YDTLYSNNNYN
+297 YN
-308 NYNTTNKLMLTLSPN
+308 NKLMLTLSPN

-328 IQEEQDK
+328 IQEEQTK

-341 HRTNKTFFRD
+341 HRSNNTFFRD

-361 CVKEYS
+361 CVKEFS
-367 IKKYHNIPYHLS
+367 IKKYHNIPYH
-379 QNISLFAQ
+379 ISLTCDLFAL
-387 DRFDTKLTDGLFGIF
+387 DRFDTKLTDGFFGIF
-402 DGINGDEVSI
+402 DGINGDEVST

-439 GTKPDKKIGGVGTSI
+439 RTKLDKKVTGIGTSI

-467 DIKIMKCLDIGSTAC
+467 DIKIMKCLDVGATAC
-482 IVYIAE
+482 VVYLAE

-503 YCTFLGDVQCIVI
+503 YCAFLGDVQCILI
-516 SKTKAKKLTKVHNIK
+516 SKTKARRLTKVHNIK
-531 NPDEKKRIENIGGVI
+531 NEDERKRIENIGGVI
-546 FDEKIYGQENLTR
+546 YDEKIYGQENLTR
-559 AFGLFNLKQYG
+559 AFGMFNLKQYG

-579 MTLSNLDKF
+579 MSLNNLDKY

-604 LHNICNNAESSET
+604 LHQICNSAESTDT

>member
-1 MSKEKNII
+1 MSKEKKQ
-9 SKEFTYGDRLGR
+9 KEFTYGDRLGR

-51 DIILNQER
+51 DRIINQDK
-59 NKFKTNYD
+59 NKFNTNYD
-67 EKIFDKYYYYP
+67 EKIFDKYRYYP
-78 NQDDDGIK
+78 DKDEDGLK
-86 RITNDFYN
+86 RTTNDYYN
-94 KELLNEVGKTHFDF
+94 NEFLKEVGKTNFNY
-108 SANNLL
+108 SANNLIM
-114 LNNKP
+114 NNKP

-132 FDSLGNKQTNILNH
+132 FDSLGNKQFNILNH

-153 YANIGNKNDT
+153 YTSIGNKNDS

-169 NYNQKNNSLINSS
+169 NYNNNLKNKNENYNLINSS

-188 YTLDNGFTSGYL
+188 YTLDNGFTSGYQR
-200 KGNPM
+200 GNPM
-205 ARSYSMDINKKNEIN
+205 ARSYSVN
-220 NMNKNI
+220 NKNI
-226 YESVTQK
+226 YESVSKK

-239 ENLKPDNYDNSF
+239 ENIKPNLDNDF
-251 LNTSKYFKPNTQRD
+251 LNTSKYFQPNTQRD
-265 FHGIYDNNNI
+265 FHGVYDSTLRSSFLNTNNNLRL
-275 STFKTSFNIN
+275 TT
-285 NKNNKNLNMKTE
+285 
-297 YDTLYSNNNYN
+297 DYN
-308 NYNTTNKLMLTLSPN
+308 NSLYNSQNKLMLTLSPN

-328 IQEEQDK
+328 IQEEQTK

-341 HRTNKTFFRD
+341 HSSNNTFFRD

-367 IKKYHNIPYHLS
+367 IKKYHNVPYH
-379 QNISLFAQ
+379 ISLTCDLFAL

-402 DGINGDEVSI
+402 DGINGDEVST

-427 FNPKKIF
+427 FNPKKVF

-439 GTKPDKKIGGVGTSI
+439 GTKLDKKVGGLGTSI

-467 DIKIMKCLDIGSTAC
+467 DIKIMNCLDVGATAC
-482 IVYIAE
+482 VVYLAE

-503 YCTFLGDVQCIVI
+503 YCAFLGDVQCILI
-516 SKTKAKKLTKVHNIK
+516 SKTKVKKLTKIHNIK
-531 NPDEKKRIENIGGVI
+531 NEDERKRIENIGGVI
-546 FDEKIYGQENLTR
+546 YDEKIYGQENLTR
-559 AFGLFNLKQYG
+559 AFGMFNLKQYG

-579 MTLSNLDKF
+579 ITLNNLDKYI
-588 VVIGTKGVF
+588 VIGTKGVF

-604 LHNICNNAESSET
+604 LHNICNNSESTDT
-617 IIKNITQ
+617 IIKNIMQ
-624 NCINRFTRENLG
+624 NCINRFTRENIG
-636 IIVIKL
+636 MIVIKL

>member
-1 MSKEKNII
+1 MSKENKIT

-42 QKDKEEKNR
+42 QKEKEEKNR
-51 DIILNQER
+51 DIISNQEK
-59 NKFKTNYD
+59 NKFDTTYD
-67 EKIFDKYYYYP
+67 EKKFDKYHHYP
-78 NQDDDGIK
+78 NQEDDGIK

-94 KELLNEVGKTHFDF
+94 KELLKEVGKSDFNF
-108 SANNLL
+108 SASNLL
-114 LNNKP
+114 INNKP

-153 YANIGNKNDT
+153 YSNIRNKNDS

-169 NYNQKNNSLINSS
+169 NYNNKNNNLVNSS

-200 KGNPM
+200 RGNPM
-205 ARSYSMDINKKNEIN
+205 ARSYSVDSNKKNELN
-220 NMNKNI
+220 NINKNI

-239 ENLKPDNYDNSF
+239 ENLKPDFNNSF
-251 LNTSKYFKPNTQRD
+251 LNTSKYFQPNTQRD
-265 FHGIYDNNNI
+265 FHGIYDNP
-275 STFKTSFNIN
+275 SLRSSFNMN
-285 NKNNKNLNMKTE
+285 NKSLNFKTE
-297 YDTLYSNNNYN
+297 YDTLYNNN

-328 IQEEQDK
+328 IQEEQNK

-341 HRTNKTFFRD
+341 HQSNNTFFRD

-402 DGINGDEVSI
+402 DGINGDEVST

-434 PYHPP
+434 PYNPP
-439 GTKPDKKIGGVGTSI
+439 GTKPDKKIGGLGTSI

-467 DIKIMKCLDIGSTAC
+467 DIKIMRCMDIGATAC

-488 EEDELTGFKQKKKVI
+488 EEDELTGFKRKNKVI
-503 YCTFLGDVQCIVI
+503 YCTYLGDVQCIVI

-531 NPDEKKRIENIGGVI
+531 NSEEKQRIENIGGVI
-546 FDEKIYGQENLTR
+546 FDEKIYGQETLTR

-579 MTLSNLDKF
+579 MSLSSLDKY

-604 LHNICNNAESSET
+604 LHNICNNAESTET
-617 IIKNITQ
+617 IIKNIVQ
-624 NCINRFTRENLG
+624 NCLNRFTRENLG